1 MEKYDISRQVLE
13 MNRVLSKPIK
23 HALEGV
29 FPSYIFTV
37 SKDGFQTNTS
47 LSQVCYVDERHI
59 ALPVQTFM
67 KACQN
72 VQEVPIIIAEVV
84 DPVTLRNWNL
94 ELKYLST
101 VDQGPIF
108 QKMAVKLAQIF
119 SLVGMEDL
127 FHIKGAEIYEVIAV
141 SEQ

>member
-1 MEKYDISRQVLE
+1 MNIVLT
-13 MNRVLSKPIK
+13 NQIK

-29 FPSYIFTV
+29 FPSYIITV
-37 SKDGFQTNTS
+37 TKDGYPTNTS

-59 ALPVQTFM
+59 ALPVQTFS
-67 KACQN
+67 KAGKHL
-72 VQEVPIIIAEVV
+72 QEVPDMFAEVV

-101 VDQGPIF
+101 VEQGPIF
-108 QKMAVKLAQIF
+108 EEMAIKLEKLF

-127 FHIKGAEIYEVIAV
+127 FHLKGAEIYEVVAV

>member
-1 MEKYDISRQVLE
+1 MNMVLT
-13 MNRVLSKPIK
+13 NQIK
-23 HALEGV
+23 HALEGI
-29 FPSYIFTV
+29 FPSYIITV
-37 SKDGFQTNTS
+37 TKDGYPTNTS

-59 ALPVQTFM
+59 ALPVQTFS
-67 KACQN
+67 KAGKHL
-72 VQEVPIIIAEVV
+72 QEVPDMFAEVV

-101 VDQGPIF
+101 VEQGPIF
-108 QKMAVKLAQIF
+108 EEMAIKLEKLF

-127 FHIKGAEIYEVIAV
+127 FHLKGAEIYEVVAV

>member
-1 MEKYDISRQVLE
+1 MVISKQ
-13 MNRVLSKPIK
+13 IK
-23 HALEGV
+23 QALDGV
-29 FPSYIFTV
+29 FPSYIITV
-37 SKDGFQTNTS
+37 SKDGFPTNTS

-59 ALPVQTFM
+59 ALPVQNFS
-67 KACQN
+67 KACQRIK
-72 VQEVPIIIAEVV
+72 EVPEMIAEVV

-101 VDQGPIF
+101 VEQGPIF
-108 QKMAVKLAQIF
+108 EKMAVKLAKLF

-127 FHIKGAEIYEVIAV
+127 FHLKGAEIYEVLAV

>member
-1 MEKYDISRQVLE
+1 
-13 MNRVLSKPIK
+13 MNRILSIQIK
-23 HALEGV
+23 QALESV
-29 FPSYIFTV
+29 FPSYIITY
-37 SKDGFQTNTS
+37 SKDGFLTNTS

-59 ALPVQTFM
+59 ALPNQTFA
-67 KACQN
+67 KTCQN
-72 VQEVPIIIAEVV
+72 LQKVPDICAEVV

-101 VDQGPIF
+101 VEQGPIF
-108 QKMAVKLAQIF
+108 EKMAVKVAKLF

-127 FHIKGAEIYEVIAV
+127 FHLKGAEIYEVLAV

>member
-1 MEKYDISRQVLE
+1 M
-13 MNRVLSKPIK
+13 MLSKQIK
-23 HALEGV
+23 LALEDV
-29 FPSYIFTV
+29 FPSYIITV
-37 SKDGFQTNTS
+37 SKNGYPTNTS

-59 ALPVQTFM
+59 ALPVQTFN
-67 KACQN
+67 KDCQN
-72 VQEVPIIIAEVV
+72 VHEFPDIIAEVI

-101 VDQGPIF
+101 VEQGPIF
-108 QKMAVKLAQIF
+108 QKMASKIAEIF

-127 FHIKGAEIYEVIAV
+127 FHLRGAEIYEVIAV